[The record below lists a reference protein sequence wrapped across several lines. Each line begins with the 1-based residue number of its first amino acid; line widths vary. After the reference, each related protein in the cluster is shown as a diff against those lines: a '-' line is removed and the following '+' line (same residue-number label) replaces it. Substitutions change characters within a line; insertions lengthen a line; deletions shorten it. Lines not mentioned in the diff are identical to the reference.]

1 MLLLGLMA
9 ELILPLFE
17 EGLILL
23 LETLELAVDTVFEVL
38 VGLTAEQAQRATA
51 WTGFLVFLGFAVWAG
66 FKIRKRYLLMKAA
79 APAWWEARKQDIREE
94 WRAMSWKEKLGYTGG
109 VLAMFGML
117 VLII

>member
-9 ELILPLFE
+9 ELVLPLFE

-23 LETLELAVDTVFEVL
+23 LETLELAVDTGFEVL

-51 WTGFLVFLGFAVWAG
+51 WSGFVVFIGFASWAG
-66 FKIRKRYLLMKAA
+66 IKIRKRYLLLKAA
-79 APAWWEARKQDIREE
+79 APGWWEARKRDMREE
-94 WRAMSWKEKLGYTGG
+94 WQAMSWKEKLGYAGG
-109 VLAMFGML
+109 VLAMLGML